1 MKCYLTGIELSED
14 NKSLE
19 HILPNALGGQL
30 KSREVLCSEAN
41 LKLSDLIDTEFNEI
55 FEGTYRRLPLDKDRQ
70 TNRGIVGVHQKYNEE
85 IVFKDNKCFPRK
97 PIYDNIKQFV
107 YAQTEKMGN
116 GYIEHLKKN
125 GKIPQE
131 QEVKVWTD
139 LSGDIGFPFK
149 IDNNIFPKGFAKIAA
164 GFATLKGVDRNYL
177 KRAIDLTKKE
187 FRNDIILLP
196 FFPITPQEVIF
207 EKETYKSVHYPLHT
221 IVLKGIKKEAIL
233 YCYVELF
240 STFQYIV
247 ILDDKYEGEDIYHT
261 YFYDLLNAK
270 EIAYNE
276 YLESVMDNA
285 ILKNVLQEF
294 KNFEKA
300 NLDYVANIA
309 MSKSDSL
316 RLYCFYKFHQL
327 ESFVAYVTL
336 TTKLEEMDRKT
347 K

>member
-1 MKCYLTGIELSED
+1 MKCYLTGVELKKE

-30 KSREVLCSEAN
+30 KSKEVLCSDAN
-41 LKLSDLIDTEFNEI
+41 LKLSDLIDKEFNKI

-70 TNRGIVGVHQKYNEE
+70 TNRGIVGIHQTYNED

-97 PIYDNIKQFV
+97 PIYDATKQAV
-107 YAQTEKMGN
+107 YAQTEKIGT
-116 GYIEHLKKN
+116 GYVEHLKQK
-125 GKIPQE
+125 GKIPKG
-131 QEVKVWTD
+131 QEVKIWTD

-164 GFATLKGVDRNYL
+164 GFATLKGIDRNNL
-177 KRAIDLTKKE
+177 KRVINLSQKE

-196 FFPITPQEVIF
+196 FFPVTPQEVIF

-221 IVLKGIKKEAIL
+221 IALKGIKKEGIL

-247 ILDDKYEGEDIYHT
+247 VLDDKYEGEDIYHS
-261 YFYDLLNAK
+261 YFYDLLNAQ
-270 EIAYNE
+270 EITYND
-276 YLESVMDNA
+276 YIESVMDNTT
-285 ILKNVLQEF
+285 LKNVLKEY
-294 KNFEKA
+294 KCFEQD

-309 MSKSDSL
+309 MNKADSL
-316 RLYCFYKFHQL
+316 RLFCYYKFHQL
-327 ESFVAYVTL
+327 ESFVAYVSLTL
-336 TTKLEEMDRKT
+336 KLEEMERK
-347 K
+347 